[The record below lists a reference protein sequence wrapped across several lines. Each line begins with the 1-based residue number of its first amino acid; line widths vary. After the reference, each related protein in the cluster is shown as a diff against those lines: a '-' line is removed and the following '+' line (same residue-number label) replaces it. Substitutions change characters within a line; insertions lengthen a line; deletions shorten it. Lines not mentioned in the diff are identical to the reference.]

1 MMPFGEM
8 PMPPEMVERVE
19 RLGHDLARLASDQS
33 QLLEIVKG
41 ETLEEP
47 ATRLGVFQGYI
58 GVFIV
63 AFLVTMLATP
73 IIRKLAISQG
83 VIDRPNESRKI
94 HSMPIAY
101 LGGVAVFLG
110 LMAGIFYSYAAVRFP
125 ALLDFHP
132 TEFKLDGYAPFPVPP
147 WVALGMTV
155 IVVVGFIDDVHGIS
169 PRVKLGGQLF
179 AAAALAIGDIGVKL
193 AAGVLTPTLG
203 RLLDNPELVYTIGL
217 PAAVPLFGD
226 TVTID
231 IIYWTGTAVIA
242 IFVLGACNA
251 ANFVDGLDGL
261 LTGTTAIATIGFL
274 IIALG
279 LAVMDD
285 GPLDA
290 TRVVICLAVLGAC
303 LGFLPHNFNPAT
315 IFLGDAGSLLLGY
328 CAAIMILSLGD
339 TGKTWLVAAGLI
351 IYAIPIIDTMLA
363 IIRRKLA
370 GKRISDPD
378 ADHLHHMLKRWAG
391 VKGAVLTL
399 YGMGIVFAALGVLL
413 SLVRGRF
420 VYALALL
427 FASYIAVYAIKIA
440 RRKHLEEQMLLSLG
454 GEPPARDAG
463 VKDKPRDPEPPAVP
477 KAAPA
482 PEP

>member
-1 MMPFGEM
+1 MMPFIES

-19 RLGHDLARLASDQS
+19 RLGRDIERLASDQR
-33 QLLEIVKG
+33 QLLDLARGDTVVESVG
-41 ETLEEP
+41 
-47 ATRLGVFQGYI
+47 RLDVFQGYI

-73 IIRKLAISQG
+73 LVRRVAISQG
-83 VIDRPNESRKI
+83 VVDRPNESRKI
-94 HSMPIAY
+94 HAMPIAY

-125 ALLDFHP
+125 VLMDFHP
-132 TEFKLDGYAPFPVPP
+132 TEHLIDGYMRYPVPP

-203 RLLDNPELVYTIGL
+203 RLLDNPDLVYNIPL
-217 PAAVPLFGD
+217 PGPIPFLGD
-226 TVTID
+226 AITID

-242 IFVLGACNA
+242 AFVLGACNA
-251 ANFVDGLDGL
+251 ANFIDGLDGL
-261 LTGTTAIATIGFL
+261 LTGTTSIATVGFL
-274 IIALG
+274 VIALG

-285 GPLDA
+285 GPLDGA
-290 TRVVICLAVLGAC
+290 RVVICLAVLGAC

-328 CAAIMILSLGD
+328 CAAVMILSMGD

-363 IIRRKLA
+363 IVRRKLA

-399 YGMGIVFAALGVLL
+399 YGMGIVFAVLGVLL

-454 GEPPARDAG
+454 GETGSA
-463 VKDKPRDPEPPAVP
+463 PRDPEPTPA
-477 KAAPA
+477 KPA
-482 PEP
+482 PGTEPATGAGS

>member
-1 MMPFGEM
+1 MIPFGEI
-8 PMPPEMVERVE
+8 PMPPETIERVE
-19 RLGHDLARLASDQS
+19 RLGRDIARLASDQH

-41 ETLEEP
+41 EVLDEP
-47 ATRLGVFQGYI
+47 VSRLTIFQGYI

-73 IIRKLAISQG
+73 VIRRLAISQG
-83 VIDRPNESRKI
+83 VIDRPNEARKI

-110 LMAGIFYSYAAVRFP
+110 LMAGIFYSYAAIRFP
-125 ALLDFHP
+125 VLLDFHP

-155 IVVVGFIDDVHGIS
+155 IVLVGFIDDVHGIS

-217 PAAVPLFGD
+217 PAAVPLLGD
-226 TVTID
+226 AITID
-231 IIYWTGTAVIA
+231 FIYWTGTAVIA

-251 ANFVDGLDGL
+251 ANFIDGLDGL
-261 LTGTTAIATIGFL
+261 LTGTTAIATVGFL

-290 TRVVICLAVLGAC
+290 SRVVICLAVLGAC

-351 IYAIPIIDTMLA
+351 IYSIPIIDTMLA

-399 YGMGIVFAALGVLL
+399 YGMGIVFATLGVLL

-454 GEPPARDAG
+454 GEPPARDPV
-463 VKDKPRDPEPPAVP
+463 VKEKPREPQPPGVP
-477 KAAPA
+477 KPAPA
-482 PEP
+482 AEP